1 MDCHTGKN
9 ALFLSITLLF
19 CLVSHI
25 SVAKTHSL
33 DEQRALYRAG
43 KIAIAKHDESET
55 RRIIA
60 NIGDYPLAPYLEY
73 LWLSDRL
80 RQARNSEVDDFL
92 TRHKDSSLA
101 RRLRYRWLETL
112 RSGNRPEAFLKYYQ
126 PESATTAQQCYYQ
139 LTRIRGNG
147 GDNAITDA
155 IQLWNVGKSQPKGCD
170 RLFELLI
177 KNNQIT
183 EEIAWQR
190 YTAAVLNHQYQLARY
205 LQRFFISDKFQQLAR
220 NFYQVDRD
228 PKTIGNYQLFQ
239 HQGKFLENEE
249 IHAIVIHG
257 LTHLARQDAVIALK
271 HWNRYQQIHTFTDE
285 QKTEVI
291 SDLVKGLYSQEH
303 EKVAD
308 GYLLENLSLVEPELL
323 EWRARK
329 AMRESNWDQLHEW
342 ITRMPES
349 LKEEDR
355 WLYWRA
361 RSSELAQ
368 GSILSTDNDSAYQ
381 VLSRGRSFY
390 GFMASEWLGIDYEMA
405 FRQSPVTT
413 EDMQRLSKLP
423 GLQRTRE
430 LIFHE
435 DYISARREWYHTSR
449 NFNQQQWITAAH
461 IASQWQWHNGAITS
475 LINAGFWDDI
485 NLRFPLAFRDVFYN
499 HAKATNV
506 PVHLLFAVA
515 RQESA
520 LAQDA
525 QSPAGARGLMQLM
538 PATAKQTA
546 RKNSIRYRGT
556 RDLLEPEINITLGS
570 RYYREML
577 DRFDNNRILATAAYN
592 AGPHRVTRWLEDTQG
607 KLPFDAWIETIPF
620 RETRNYVQNVLAFSM
635 VYAHHLDSDDRILS
649 EQEKQRQ
656 L

>member
-1 MDCHTGKN
+1 MDCHPGKN
-9 ALFLSITLLF
+9 TLFLSITLLF

-25 SVAKTHSL
+25 SVAKTLSL

-80 RQARNSEVDDFL
+80 RQARSSEVDDFL
-92 TRHKDSSLA
+92 TRYEGSSLA
-101 RRLRYRWLETL
+101 KRLRYRWLETL

-139 LTRIRGNG
+139 LTRIRGDG
-147 GDNAITDA
+147 GDDAIAEA

-239 HQGKFLENEE
+239 HQGKSLENEE

-271 HWNRYQQIHTFTDE
+271 HWNRYQQIHPFTDE
-285 QKTEVI
+285 QKTQVI

-303 EKVAD
+303 ENVAD

-329 AMRESNWDQLHEW
+329 AMRESDWQQLHEW

-368 GSILSTDNDSAYQ
+368 GDSHSTDNESAYQ

-390 GFMASEWLGIDYEMA
+390 GFMASEWLGTDYEMA

-413 EDMQRLSKLP
+413 EDMERLSQLP

-449 NFNQQQWITAAH
+449 DFNQQQWITAAH

-499 HAKATNV
+499 HAKATGV

-592 AGPHRVTRWLEDTQG
+592 AGPQRVTRWLEDTQG